1 LRFELI
7 KLSFAPAV
15 GLSGERNEEQ
25 IDGMVVV
32 VDAGRWR
39 RPESATTTHTQTL
52 GAAHVTT
59 S

>member
-1 LRFELI
+1 
-7 KLSFAPAV
+7 LSFVPAV

-25 IDGMVVV
+25 IGGMVVV

-39 RPESATTTHTQTL
+39 RPESATTAHTQTL

>member
-1 LRFELI
+1 
-7 KLSFAPAV
+7 LSFVPAV

-39 RPESATTTHTQTL
+39 RPESATTTRTQTL
-52 GAAHVTT
+52 GAAHDTT